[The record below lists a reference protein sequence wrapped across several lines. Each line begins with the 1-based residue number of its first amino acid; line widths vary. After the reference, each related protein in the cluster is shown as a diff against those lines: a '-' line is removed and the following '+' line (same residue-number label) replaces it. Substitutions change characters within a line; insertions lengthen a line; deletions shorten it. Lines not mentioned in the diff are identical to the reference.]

1 MYPNN
6 IHGAWVVSLAEEAQD
21 AIGHAVVSNTW
32 NNYVKVPAQVI
43 ER

>member
-1 MYPNN
+1 
-6 IHGAWVVSLAEEAQD
+6 VFFAEQSQD

-32 NNYVKVPAQVI
+32 NNYHKVPVQVI